1 MRLILGLVAGALVLT
16 SAHDSRA
23 ADISKVMCEQ
33 FAIDGATRLVMPT
46 SQFDA
51 DFAPP
56 HHAPRNIPIEVSVPA
71 DADAFIHF
79 PIVQDGTYVIYA
91 TDPGRIAGLK
101 LKDGTAISVTP
112 AEAPKACADVLKGG
126 FSANVNVG
134 KLKGPKPIAIEFK
147 KGAAEAIRLIVSRD
161 PIN

>member
-1 MRLILGLVAGALVLT
+1 MRLILGLVTGVLVLT

-23 ADISKVMCEQ
+23 DDLSKVMCEQ
-33 FAIDGATRLVMPT
+33 FAINGASKTVMPT
-46 SQFDA
+46 PKFDA
-51 DFAPP
+51 DFAP
-56 HHAPRNIPIEVSVPA
+56 
-71 DADAFIHF
+71 

-147 KGAAEAIRLIVSRD
+147 KGAAEVIRLIVSRD